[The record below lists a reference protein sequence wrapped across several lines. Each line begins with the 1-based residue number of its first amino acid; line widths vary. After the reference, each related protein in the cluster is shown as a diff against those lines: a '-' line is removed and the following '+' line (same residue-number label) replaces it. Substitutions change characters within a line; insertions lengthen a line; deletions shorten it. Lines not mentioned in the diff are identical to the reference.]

1 MSTIEEIDKIDGIGI
16 DKVNPYVIL
25 KIFDHLDWDNEENH
39 LHLLQEKIN
48 SYLTFIESGQIYDDY
63 PYAKDKDIIISIS
76 FKNTPTANAINFL
89 HEVSRILTKAGYRLE
104 YEVSN

>member
-1 MSTIEEIDKIDGIGI
+1 MSTIEETDKIDAIGI
-16 DKVNPYVIL
+16 DKESPYVIL
-25 KIFDHLDWDNEENH
+25 KIFDHLDWKNEEEH

-63 PYAKDKDIIISIS
+63 PDAKDKDIIISIS
-76 FKNTPTANAINFL
+76 FKHPPTVNAINFL
-89 HEVSRILTKAGYRLE
+89 HKGSRVLTKAGYRLE